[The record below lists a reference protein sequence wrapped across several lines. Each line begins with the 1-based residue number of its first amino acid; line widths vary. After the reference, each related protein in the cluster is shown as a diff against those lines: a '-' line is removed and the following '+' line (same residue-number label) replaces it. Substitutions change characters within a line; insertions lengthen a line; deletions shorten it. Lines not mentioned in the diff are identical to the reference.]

1 MAKVVYLKEVR
12 RQSGGWLGGF
22 RTRVAV
28 LLTVGSFSSL
38 SSSPAFDF
46 LPTFR
51 SSEVPLG
58 WRTK

>member
-28 LLTVGSFSSL
+28 LLTVGLLFL
-38 SSSPAFDF
+38 AFLF
-46 LPTFR
+46 AGFR
-51 SSEVPLG
+51 FPPYL
-58 WRTK
+58 